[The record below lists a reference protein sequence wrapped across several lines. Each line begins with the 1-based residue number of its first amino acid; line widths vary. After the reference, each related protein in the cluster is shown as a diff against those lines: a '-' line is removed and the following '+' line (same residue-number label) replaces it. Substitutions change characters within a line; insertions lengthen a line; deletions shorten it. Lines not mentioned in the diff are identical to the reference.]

1 MKNKHHLTEKKA
13 FARELRKDGTKGE
26 AMLWKYVLKARR
38 MDGYQF
44 NRQFVIGNY
53 IVDFICR
60 KLKLIIEVDGSS
72 HLWRAREDKIR
83 QDKIERAGFMVIRFT
98 EKEVVNNIDEV
109 QRQIYYVVKSLKEQ
123 NSS

>member
-1 MKNKHHLTEKKA
+1 MNNKHQLIKS

-26 AMLWKYVLKARR
+26 AMLWKHVLKARQ

-44 NRQFVIGNY
+44 NRQFVVGNY

-72 HLWRAREDKIR
+72 HLQRNKEDKIR
-83 QDKIERAGFMVIRFT
+83 QDEIERAGFKVIRFT
-98 EKEVVNNIDEV
+98 EKEVVCNIDEV
-109 QRQIYYVVKSLKEQ
+109 QRQIYRVVRSLKE
-123 NSS
+123 